1 MLSITM
7 NNKHRITAA
16 LKVDTEMITSIIAS
30 PKGRTAV
37 LMIMYVETFKAD
49 VIAFFKA
56 TS

>member
-1 MLSITM
+1 MLLITM

-16 LKVDTEMITSIIAS
+16 LKVETEIITSIMAS
-30 PKGRTAV
+30 PKGRAAV

-49 VIAFFKA
+49 VIVFLLV